1 MSGKALEVYSR
12 IPSDEVKDYKK
23 LKVALLQRYNLTE
36 DGFRDKLRNSRIKPA
51 RDCNSRLRQSNERS
65 NANPNRGAAVAVI
78 NEINVISDH
87 TQTETERVQVL
98 FAGIQAFDNICGPH
112 WTFQPEEKRPDIIKN
127 AINRLKNQKTDTF
140 QPLKRSAFKENGT
153 GFLVGNSPTIAD
165 CALFH
170 NVSFF
175 DEMPEYGDLLDGFP
189 HCKAFLTK
197 FSEIPGVK
205 KYING
210 PRRFPVPDDE
220 YTVAVKAA
228 LNI

>member
-1 MSGKALEVYSR
+1 MAETPKLTYVAGRGRVEVTRLIFAVLDIEIEEDYIRSREEFENLKATGKLMFNQLPLLEMDGLCLVETHA
-12 IPSDEVKDYKK
+12 IPNYLDR
-23 LKVALLQRYNLTE
+23 RYNMLGTT
-36 DGFRDKLRNSRIKPA
+36 
-51 RDCNSRLRQSNERS
+51 NEEQ
-65 NANPNRGAAVAVI
+65 A
-78 NEINVISDH
+78 
-87 TQTETERVQVL
+87 RVQVL
-98 FAGIQAFDNICGPH
+98 FAGILAFDNICGPH

-127 AINRLKNQKTDTF
+127 AIKESKNRYLPVFEKV
-140 QPLKRSAFKENGT
+140 FKENGT

-170 NVSFF
+170 NVCFF